1 MNTSFKCMLAAT
13 AALLLQACG
22 GGVPRILSTPIANI
36 DNTPIKTTQ
45 LTEAQEKSW
54 NQLDLVAD
62 TIPGMSVDRAYNE
75 ILVGRS
81 GQKVIVGIVDSGV
94 DIEHED
100 LQSVIW
106 TNPKEI
112 AGNGKDDDNNGYV
125 DDIHGWN
132 FLGES
137 VHETLEMVR
146 VIRRNKSRFNGKTE
160 AQVAAADKADFAEYQ
175 RAQQMLEKKIEE
187 LQGPKQQLDF
197 IANAKKTLVEATGKE
212 DFTLEDLKA
221 LNSTSQSVQQAKGIF
236 TQILSRSSREEFD
249 EELKSFEKY
258 VYGQLNYNLNLDF
271 DGRKPV
277 GDDPYNFNDRN
288 YGNNNVVGPDKE
300 EASHGTHV
308 AGIVAAVRN
317 NGIGMNGVAANAQI
331 MVLRAVPDGD
341 EYDKDIALAIRYA
354 VDNGA
359 KVINGSFGK
368 AFSPNRQWVDDA
380 IKYAASKDVLFV
392 HAAGND
398 GLNLD
403 DPKSY
408 NFPNDTPHGSTAEY
422 ADNVLTVGAIKP
434 KYGSDMVAGFSN
446 YGQTQVDVF
455 APGVRIWSTT
465 PDNNYEFLQ
474 GTSMAAPAVAGIAA
488 VIRSYFPKLT
498 ASQVKKVIM
507 DSGLP
512 INQVVVVPESDNT
525 QPFAALSRTGK
536 IANLYNALILADKLS
551 HGVK

>member
-1 MNTSFKCMLAAT
+1 MNTNFKFLFAVG
-13 AALLLQACG
+13 AALILQACG
-22 GGVPRILSTPIANI
+22 GGVPRILSTPIENI
-36 DNTPIKTTQ
+36 DSTPIKTTQ

-62 TIPGMSVDRAYNE
+62 TIPGMSVERAYTE
-75 ILVGRS
+75 ILNSRTG
-81 GQKVIVGIVDSGV
+81 KTVIVGIVDSGV
-94 DIEHED
+94 DINHED
-100 LQSVIW
+100 LQGVIW

-112 AGNGKDDDNNGYV
+112 ANNGKDDDNNGYV
-125 DDIHGWN
+125 DDMHGWN

-146 VIRRNKSRFNGKTE
+146 VVRRNKNRFEGKTE
-160 AQVAAADKADFAEYQ
+160 SQIAAADKADFADYQ
-175 RAQQMLEKKIEE
+175 RAKEMLNKKTEE

-197 IANAKKTLVEATGKE
+197 IQNAQKTLADALGKK
-212 DFTLEDLKA
+212 DFTLDDLKE
-221 LNSTSQSVQQAKGIF
+221 LKSNDQSVMQARNIF
-236 TQILSRSSREEFD
+236 MQILANSSRED
-249 EELKSFEKY
+249 LNKELKSFEKY
-258 VYGQLNYNLNLDF
+258 VYGQLNYNLNIDF

-277 GDDPYNFNDRN
+277 GDDPFNFSDRN
-288 YGNNNVVGPDKE
+288 YGNNNVIGPDLE
-300 EASHGTHV
+300 EVTHGTHV

-317 NGIGMNGVAANAQI
+317 NGTGMNGVASNAQI

-368 AFSPNRQWVDDA
+368 AFSPNRAWVDEA

-398 GLNLD
+398 GLDLD
-403 DPKSY
+403 DAKNY
-408 NFPNDTPHGSTAEY
+408 NFPNDAPHGSNTEY

-446 YGQTQVDVF
+446 YGQTQVDIF

-465 PDNNYEFLQ
+465 PDNQYEFLQ

-512 INQVVVVPESDNT
+512 INQVVAVPKSDNT
-525 QPFAALSRTGK
+525 QPFGKLSRTGK
-536 IANLYNALILADKLS
+536 IANLYNALILADRVAN
-551 HGVK
+551 GVK

>member
-1 MNTSFKCMLAAT
+1 MNTNFKFLLAAGT
-13 AALLLQACG
+13 AVILQACG
-22 GGVPRILSTPIANI
+22 GGVPRILSTPIENI
-36 DNTPIKTTQ
+36 DSTPIKTTQ

-54 NQLDLVAD
+54 NQLDLIAD
-62 TIPGMSVDRAYNE
+62 TIPGMSVERAYTE
-75 ILVGRS
+75 ILNSRTG
-81 GQKVIVGIVDSGV
+81 KTVIVGIVDSGV
-94 DIEHED
+94 DINHED
-100 LQSVIW
+100 LQGVIW

-112 AGNGKDDDNNGYV
+112 ANNGKDDDNNGYV
-125 DDIHGWN
+125 DDLHGWN

-146 VIRRNKSRFNGKTE
+146 VIRRNKSRFEGKTE
-160 AQVAAADKADFAEYQ
+160 SQIAAADKADFADYQ
-175 RAQQMLEKKIEE
+175 RAKEMLDKKIKE

-197 IANAKKTLVEATGKE
+197 IQNAQKTLADALGKK
-212 DFTLEDLKA
+212 DFTLDDLKA
-221 LNSTSQSVQQAKGIF
+221 LKSDDQSVMQARNIF
-236 TQILSRSSREEFD
+236 MQILANSSRED
-249 EELKSFEKY
+249 LNKELKSFEKY

-288 YGNNNVVGPDKE
+288 YGNNNVIGPDLE
-300 EASHGTHV
+300 EVTHGTHV

-317 NGIGMNGVAANAQI
+317 NGLGMNGVASNAQI

-368 AFSPNRQWVDDA
+368 AFSPNRAWVDEA

-403 DPKSY
+403 DAKNY
-408 NFPNDTPHGSTAEY
+408 NFPNDAPHGSNTEY

-446 YGQTQVDVF
+446 YGQTQVDIF

-498 ASQVKKVIM
+498 ASQVKKLIM

-512 INQVVVVPESDNT
+512 INQVVAVPESDNT
-525 QPFAALSRTGK
+525 QPFAKLSRTGK
-536 IANLYNALILADKLS
+536 IANLYNALILADRVAN
-551 HGVK
+551 GVK

>member
-1 MNTSFKCMLAAT
+1 MNTNLKFLFAAV
-13 AALLLQACG
+13 AAIMLQACG
-22 GGVPRILSTPIANI
+22 GGVPRILSTPIENI
-36 DNTPIKTTQ
+36 DSTPTKTTT
-45 LTEAQEKSW
+45 LNEVQEKRW

-62 TIPGMSVDRAYNE
+62 TIPGMSVDRAYTE
-75 ILVGRS
+75 ILTGRT
-81 GQKVIVGIVDSGV
+81 GKTVIVGIVDSGV
-94 DIEHED
+94 DINHED
-100 LQSVIW
+100 LKTVIW

-112 AGNGKDDDNNGYV
+112 ANNGKDDDKNGYV

-132 FLGES
+132 FLGDS

-146 VIRRNKSRFNGKTE
+146 VVRRNKSRFEGKTE
-160 AQVAAADKADFAEYQ
+160 SQIAATDKADFADYQ
-175 RAQQMLEKKIEE
+175 RAKETLNKKIEE
-187 LQGPKQQLDF
+187 LQDPKQQLEF
-197 IANAKKTLVEATGKE
+197 IQNAQKTLADELGKN
-212 DFTLEDLKA
+212 DFTLDDLKG
-221 LNSTSQSVQQAKGIF
+221 LKSNNQSVMQSRGIF
-236 TQILSRSSREEFD
+236 MQILANSSREEFNK
-249 EELKSFEKY
+249 EIESFEKY
-258 VYGQLNYNLNLDF
+258 VYGQLNYNLNIDF

-277 GDDPYNFNDRN
+277 GDDPYNFNDRD
-288 YGNNNVVGPDKE
+288 YGNNKVSGPDLE
-300 EASHGTHV
+300 EVTHGTHV

-317 NGIGMNGVAANAQI
+317 NGIGINGVASNAKI

-368 AFSPNRQWVDDA
+368 AFSPNRAWVDEA
-380 IKYAASKDVLFV
+380 LKYAASKDVLFV
-392 HAAGND
+392 HASGND

-403 DPKSY
+403 EAKNY
-408 NFPNDTPHGSTAEY
+408 NFPNDTPHGSTVEY

-446 YGQTQVDVF
+446 YGQTQVDIF

-465 PDNNYEFLQ
+465 PNNSYEFLQ
-474 GTSMAAPAVAGIAA
+474 GTSMAAPAVAGMAA

-512 INQVVVVPESDNT
+512 INQVVAVPGSENT
-525 QPFAALSRTGK
+525 QPFAKLSRTGK
-536 IANLYNALILADKLS
+536 IANLYNALILAARLTN
-551 HGVK
+551 GVK

>member
-1 MNTSFKCMLAAT
+1 MNSNFKFLLSAGAAVI
-13 AALLLQACG
+13 LQACG
-22 GGVPRILSTPIANI
+22 GGVPRILSTPIENI

-45 LTEAQEKSW
+45 LTETQEKSW

-62 TIPGMSVDRAYNE
+62 TIPGMSVERAYTE
-75 ILVGRS
+75 ILNSRTG
-81 GQKVIVGIVDSGV
+81 KTVIVGIVDSGV
-94 DIEHED
+94 DINHQD
-100 LQSVIW
+100 LQAVIW

-112 AGNGKDDDNNGYV
+112 ANNGKDDDNNGYV
-125 DDIHGWN
+125 DDLHGWN

-146 VIRRNKSRFNGKTE
+146 VIRRNKSRFEGKTE
-160 AQVAAADKADFAEYQ
+160 SQIAAADKADFADYQ
-175 RAQQMLEKKIEE
+175 RAKEMLDKKIEE

-197 IANAKKTLVEATGKE
+197 IQNAQKTLADALGKK
-212 DFTLEDLKA
+212 DFTLDDLKA
-221 LNSTSQSVQQAKGIF
+221 LKSDDQSVMQARNIF
-236 TQILSRSSREEFD
+236 MQILANSSRED
-249 EELKSFEKY
+249 LNKELKSFEKY
-258 VYGQLNYNLNLDF
+258 VYGQLNYNLNIDF

-277 GDDPYNFNDRN
+277 GDDPFNFSDRN
-288 YGNNNVVGPDKE
+288 YGNNNVIGPDLE
-300 EASHGTHV
+300 EVTHGTHV

-317 NGIGMNGVAANAQI
+317 NGLGMNGVASNAQI

-368 AFSPNRQWVDDA
+368 AFSPNRAWVDEA

-403 DPKSY
+403 DAKNY
-408 NFPNDTPHGSTAEY
+408 NFPNDAPHGSNAEY

-446 YGQTQVDVF
+446 YGQTQVDIF

-512 INQVVVVPESDNT
+512 INQVVAVPESDNT
-525 QPFAALSRTGK
+525 QPFAKLSRTGK
-536 IANLYNALILADKLS
+536 IANLYNALILADRVAN
-551 HGVK
+551 GVK